1 MVARLSGAAGTVFE
15 KLNFNPENLLGL
27 ADNQTFTPFYT
38 RSPGLDWRCCAAF
51 AARQLGVAYLAAP
64 FEDVKNL
71 GCSDDAS
78 RFAPSEALQASSCRR
93 CGD

>member
-1 MVARLSGAAGTVFE
+1 MVAGLSGAAGTVFE

-51 AARQLGVAYLAAP
+51 AARQLGVAYFATS
-64 FEDVKNL
+64 FKGVKNL

-78 RFAPSEALQASSCRR
+78 RFAPREALQASSCRR